1 MLAIVVLLAV
11 SLIPVPVAQGEASY
25 YSNKECSGV
34 TASGEQFDDTQ
45 MTFAM
50 RTGKFNERY
59 LVVSKTGMVIVRLND
74 RGPYAKDKYQKD
86 RVADLSKT
94 AMERIK
100 GNGLVD
106 VTIFRLPNLKGLK

>member
-1 MLAIVVLLAV
+1 MLAIVVLLALT
-11 SLIPVPVAQGEASY
+11 LIPVPVAQGEASY
-25 YSNKECSGV
+25 YSNKECSGI

-50 RTGKFNERY
+50 RTGKFNDKY

-74 RGPYAKDKYQKD
+74 RGPYAKG

-94 AMERIK
+94 AMARIK
-100 GNGLVD
+100 GDGLVD
-106 VTIFRLPNLKGLK
+106 VTIFRLPKFGD